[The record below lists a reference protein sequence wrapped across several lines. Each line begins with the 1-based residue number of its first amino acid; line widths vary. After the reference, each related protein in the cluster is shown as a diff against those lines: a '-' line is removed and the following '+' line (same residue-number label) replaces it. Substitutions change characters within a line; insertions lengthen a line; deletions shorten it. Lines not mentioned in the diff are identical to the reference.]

1 MFLSLRGM
9 GRDEQRSL
17 RPRTPHATTLPCQ
30 HRPRVQKL
38 VVQWTNLNIA
48 THETE

>member
-9 GRDEQRSL
+9 GRDGQRNL

-38 VVQWTNLNIA
+38 VVQGANLNIA